1 MEQRNLTWRGPAET
15 FQSDQFLAS
24 RYGRLMQ
31 WATALTRGD
40 TGKAEEIV
48 QEFCLYITLAKP
60 DLSGVANLDG
70 YLYTCL
76 RHIYLSSLAR
86 ASREA
91 LHFVSI
97 EDFDSFAFAVS
108 ASVQGDPLQRQNDL
122 RRICA
127 YAVWRKESSKSAS
140 YFILHFFH
148 GYGRRE
154 IAELAR
160 LPISAI
166 YNKLKAARS
175 EVRSH
180 LKDPGKLRVLN
191 RNPPPEPALSW
202 SLLSPAELF
211 KELRQ
216 AILSARHSD
225 CLPEDSLLAHY
236 RSPAAGPISCSL
248 LAHIV
253 SCERCLSVVDRHLRR
268 PTLKDREPLDA
279 LGFSS
284 YGSDDATTAGGAD
297 AEAILRS
304 VHKKWARIR
313 EHRPQTLSIA
323 VNGQV
328 VAYHDVHAEHNNLS
342 ARLDHPEKAQFVEVF
357 SEQQV
362 RLALLAV
369 GEAPPE
375 GPAAQT
381 QRVGLSDARWLE
393 LSLTF
398 DGLGLHSE
406 VAYFDPALAIVAA
419 EEDEEEAPL
428 VLETTAPGQGAFAR
442 FLRGLGKARTT
453 FDRHLVPSSAMAWA
467 LGLVILIGGASYFAY
482 RRTHLPMDAAEI
494 LHQSLTIES
503 AELQGQ
509 TEHQVLHLEE
519 SSADGRILQQ
529 GVVELWKDGNGSRY
543 IRRLYDAQHRMISVE
558 WRGKDGKAGRR
569 STGRG
574 RGSSGMQGS
583 AINLLWDQDLSA
595 QAFAAMG
602 NISPQL
608 RSIDGGYELTRL
620 GSTPAY
626 PQLVS
631 ATLVLDR
638 HLQPVRQIIRVRT
651 DGETHELRFVQANS
665 AQAGSIGSRWNLQP
679 R

>member
-1 MEQRNLTWRGPAET
+1 MEQRNLKWREPAET
-15 FQSDQFLAS
+15 FQSDQLLAS

-97 EDFDSFAFAVS
+97 EDFDSFAFAV
-108 ASVQGDPLQRQNDL
+108 AQGDPLQRQNDL

-148 GYGRRE
+148 GYGRLE

-166 YNKLKAARS
+166 YNKLKTARS

-180 LKDPGKLRVLN
+180 LEDPGKLRMVN

-202 SLLSPAELF
+202 SLLSPVGLF
-211 KELRQ
+211 EELRQ
-216 AILSARHSD
+216 AILRARHSD

-284 YGSDDATTAGGAD
+284 DGSDDATTPGGAG
-297 AEAILRS
+297 AEAMLRS
-304 VHKKWARIR
+304 VHKKWARIH
-313 EHRPQTLSIA
+313 EHRPRTLSIA
-323 VNGQV
+323 VNGRV
-328 VAYHDVHAEHNNLS
+328 VAYHDVRAEHNKLS

-406 VAYFDPALAIVAA
+406 VAYFDPALAIVAT
-419 EEDEEEAPL
+419 EEDEEEVPL
-428 VLETTAPGQGAFAR
+428 VFVETNAPGLGVFVS
-442 FLRGLGKARTT
+442 FLRGLGKARTE
-453 FDRHLVPSSAMAWA
+453 FNRHPVPLFRYGVGAGPRHSDR
-467 LGLVILIGGASYFAY
+467 
-482 RRTHLPMDAAEI
+482 RRELLRLSPDAP
-494 LHQSLTIES
+494 
-503 AELQGQ
+503 
-509 TEHQVLHLEE
+509 
-519 SSADGRILQQ
+519 ADGC
-529 GVVELWKDGNGSRY
+529 
-543 IRRLYDAQHRMISVE
+543 
-558 WRGKDGKAGRR
+558 RGD
-569 STGRG
+569 
-574 RGSSGMQGS
+574 S
-583 AINLLWDQDLSA
+583 API
-595 QAFAAMG
+595 
-602 NISPQL
+602 P
-608 RSIDGGYELTRL
+608 
-620 GSTPAY
+620 
-626 PQLVS
+626 
-631 ATLVLDR
+631 
-638 HLQPVRQIIRVRT
+638 H
-651 DGETHELRFVQANS
+651 
-665 AQAGSIGSRWNLQP
+665 
-679 R
+679 